1 MFRWANDQEL
11 HVDYSNPEGLE
22 SAIRSYLTEEINIYA
37 PNPAGVDLDSLSLRE
52 LTDFHYMT
60 VLGAYDA
67 ALDEMQAIP
76 NWQLYS
82 NYISAQERQSTNWM
96 DPILLTGIARSE
108 IRLAEGSFDSDRA
121 VLIEQYRYHLEG
133 MGEDVRGVQGVL
145 SAFER
150 NYVSEPPDLTLLRIV
165 LSFWE
170 PADYALTI
178 PEIGRD
184 LAEGNLGSA
193 LENAA
198 LLILPGL
205 SGWMNDAA
213 RAGSASGDVVF
224 STTGPDDRRLIS
236 GGLNDD
242 LIPGS
247 PEHMAQRWREY
258 QSNPDNAGWTYER
271 WRRNY
276 ELNQTRALDAQREVE
291 AYAESLGW
299 GSTSQI
305 SLNLPELGGRRLDII
320 DRESRRGIEYKG
332 GNYFYRD
339 PDIMLELAKDK
350 ALVVRGWTI
359 EWVF

>member
-1 MFRWANDQEL
+1 
-11 HVDYSNPEGLE
+11 
-22 SAIRSYLTEEINIYA
+22 
-37 PNPAGVDLDSLSLRE
+37 
-52 LTDFHYMT
+52 
-60 VLGAYDA
+60 
-67 ALDEMQAIP
+67 
-76 NWQLYS
+76 
-82 NYISAQERQSTNWM
+82 
-96 DPILLTGIARSE
+96 
-108 IRLAEGSFDSDRA
+108 
-121 VLIEQYRYHLEG
+121 

-359 EWVF
+359 EWVFQVSDGVSQPLIDDLIDAGITVRINGEIASHSEAGG